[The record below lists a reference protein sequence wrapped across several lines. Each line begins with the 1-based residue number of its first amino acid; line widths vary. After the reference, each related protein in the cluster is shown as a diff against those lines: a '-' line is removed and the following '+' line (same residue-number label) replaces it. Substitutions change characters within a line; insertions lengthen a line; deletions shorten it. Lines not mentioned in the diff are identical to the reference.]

1 MFLHPVPDCQWKK
14 VSRTFMSLNESVHTF
29 LSETTSRSAT
39 RLAGVQRLTA
49 SRRAGGERARR
60 KTDKNVAN

>member
-60 KTDKNVAN
+60 ETDKNVAN